1 MRIGFL
7 ERIDLFQE
15 YRDGDVQRRLF
26 RGLTGRF
33 EAGHSPVT
41 VY

>member
-15 YRDGDVQRRLF
+15 YCDGDVQWLF

-33 EAGHSPVT
+33 EAGHSPLT